1 MTILGFIARRVTK
14 DIIQFG
20 RGGSGS
26 YSCMGQCIQE
36 LYAPAGDDGVEYLFS
51 LGQLNRLGIPGS
63 ENNKY
68 HLLFSHE
75 RRYEPHYMGF
85 SENDMFHDYYVDG
98 IGYFYDFDKQWYYVY
113 QDSFR
118 IKIPLWYIEKHLDE
132 KGNEYDFLKEIK
144 LIIYKKIFIDY
155 PLEDEDF
162 RVLIEDKGN
171 EIYKEFLEEGYMYST
186 VSRKY
191 RRFLDYFDQWVL
203 IRPIDDN
210 KADIIVK
217 KKEDKHIETIDW

>member
-1 MTILGFIARRVTK
+1 M
-14 DIIQFG
+14 
-20 RGGSGS
+20 
-26 YSCMGQCIQE
+26 
-36 LYAPAGDDGVEYLFS
+36 
-51 LGQLNRLGIPGS
+51 
-63 ENNKY
+63 
-68 HLLFSHE
+68 
-75 RRYEPHYMGF
+75 
-85 SENDMFHDYYVDG
+85 
-98 IGYFYDFDKQWYYVY
+98 
-113 QDSFR
+113 
-118 IKIPLWYIEKHLDE
+118 
-132 KGNEYDFLKEIK
+132 
-144 LIIYKKIFIDY
+144 
-155 PLEDEDF
+155 EDEDF